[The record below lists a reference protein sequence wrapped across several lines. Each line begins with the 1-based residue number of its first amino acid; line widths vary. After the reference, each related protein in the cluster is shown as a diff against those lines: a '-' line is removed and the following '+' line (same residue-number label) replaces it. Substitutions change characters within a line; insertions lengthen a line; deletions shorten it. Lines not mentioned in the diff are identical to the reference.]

1 MNRMLPIAT
10 IATMTIATALSAAQ
24 ADPSYG
30 TNAIPDFYSRAYAQD
45 LLAGEI
51 MLNETVLF
59 LGEDDAAPLIFKA
72 DRILSVRS
80 YGLDVAYEEGRDW
93 ILDKQKNLLRRAP
106 GSRMPFFTEAEFY
119 PDEPAPGVQTFGC
132 TLPGRK
138 KVLFGERDTFTSRQI
153 AVTYQHG
160 DKWKGPAAHDESK
173 AFAPLLARLK
183 KGQPATVVYYG
194 DSITTRCNSSGMVG
208 VPPFAPGWPEM
219 VHARLRA
226 STGNDKIGY
235 VNTAKGGMG
244 SQWGIDNV
252 QSLVVDRRPDLVLL
266 AFGMNDMGY
275 TPAVYAA
282 KTAEMID
289 KIRLGGDAAILLVPP
304 MIPNAEVDWVYRH
317 QPEFEGVLKELVAKY
332 RGQGATIGYANVTSV
347 HAAVLARKRFR
358 DMTGNNVNHCND
370 FSARI
375 YSSVI
380 LRALLGAE

>member
-1 MNRMLPIAT
+1 MNCNVPIASM
-10 IATMTIATALSAAQ
+10 AIATALSAAQ
-24 ADPSYG
+24 ADPAYG
-30 TNAIPDFYSRAYAQD
+30 TNAIPDFNSRAYAQD
-45 LLAGEI
+45 FLDGGV
-51 MLNETVLF
+51 MLNETLLF
-59 LGEDDAAPLIFKA
+59 LGEDDAAPLVFKA
-72 DRILSVRS
+72 DEILSIRS
-80 YGLDVAYEEGRDW
+80 YGLDVAYDEGKDW
-93 ILDKQKNLLRRAP
+93 AFDKGKNLLRRAP
-106 GSRMPFFTEAEFY
+106 GSRIPCFTEAEFY

-138 KVLFGERDTFTSRQI
+138 KVLFGERDTFTSRQV
-153 AVTYQHG
+153 AVTYRHH
-160 DKWKGPAAHDESK
+160 DTWTGPAAHDESA
-173 AFAPLLARLK
+173 AFAPLLALLK
-183 KGQPATVVYYG
+183 NGRPATAVYYG